1 MARRTRNRRTR
12 RKSTMRSTLE
22 RSLRKTIERSIR
34 KSLKKLTN
42 RKTKKKKRKT
52 KRKKKLQRGGEGGRG
67 GVGKINRTDWSRM
80 GENAAGKY
88 MYRFMDGEKAPDQDV
103 IPPGALASEIKDGFW
118 NQVQNTGTSK
128 VWHNPKTGEYS
139 PQDYVPPAAPVVA
152 APVAAL
158 EPAAAAEPA
167 VALEPEAAAGG
178 PVAAPLPQQPHNL
191 AYYIDRLIG
200 FFSRDKRVFL
210 RSGDGEG
217 DIQEKMNLGEV
228 MDKLRSAGHKEGEE
242 PDEGILIGI
251 YQTKDQGDQGDDR
264 FMYDPV
270 SIKQLYVKVR
280 DFFAKNEPAYA
291 PPGPPPPPI
300 QEEAPLEPELEPE
313 TGGAPL
319 LLFDPE
325 AGLASPVAEED
336 DEDQAAAAAKI
347 QAAERGRQGR
357 QAYTQKRAAATTIQ
371 SAARMRLA
379 QEQQRL
385 LAEQQRAAIAQQ
397 QQEQAQQQAAQEPPP
412 AVPPPA
418 VPPPPAPEPPPAPAG
433 VGVVAAGSNCKEIQE
448 NITILQRKIKTLED
462 DKRRLQE
469 AIGAR
474 TGAGDARTG
483 AGDAGSAAALV
494 ASQQELERV
503 QQSLAQV
510 QAELDECIKQK
521 DFLMNELKKLIKELY
536 CSILTKV
543 RISRL
548 VKTTTPAPLLSNM
561 LPEPLRRDIGLGE
574 YNALTYEVVLHALL
588 SDNLLYMD
596 LNRGLPGPPI
606 LTRDERN
613 EILQA
618 EGLVPIP
625 PGAQEMVGRVRGS
638 LLNHIRLSRLG
649 PVA

>member
-1 MARRTRNRRTR
+1 MARRTKRNRRTRRTR
-12 RKSTMRSTLE
+12 RKSTISKLE

-52 KRKKKLQRGGEGGRG
+52 KRKKKLQRGGTVEDQELLIGIFNNKYLDGPSIKDNQFVLTTPITTR
-67 GVGKINRTDWSRM
+67 VGLNEAMQLVLLDYSQTQVDPVLGSHEYQGSLGAQGSGNLAELDVRKVLALI
-80 GENAAGKY
+80 
-88 MYRFMDGEKAPDQDV
+88 FKAVKDDPNKVQIGQMSVELSDFKV
-103 IPPGALASEIKDGFW
+103 KGGALATYQGLLREMS
-118 NQVQNTGTSK
+118 
-128 VWHNPKTGEYS
+128 GELHGYYETLI
-139 PQDYVPPAAPVVA
+139 QARIAPVA
-152 APVAAL
+152 APVAV
-158 EPAAAAEPA
+158 P
-167 VALEPEAAAGG
+167 
-178 PVAAPLPQQPHNL
+178 APLPAPVQQEPVPVQQGPEL
-191 AYYIDRLIG
+191 EP
-200 FFSRDKRVFL
+200 VQ
-210 RSGDGEG
+210 
-217 DIQEKMNLGEV
+217 QE
-228 MDKLRSAGHKEGEE
+228 
-242 PDEGILIGI
+242 
-251 YQTKDQGDQGDDR
+251 QQ
-264 FMYDPV
+264 
-270 SIKQLYVKVR
+270 
-280 DFFAKNEPAYA
+280 
-291 PPGPPPPPI
+291 
-300 QEEAPLEPELEPE
+300 EPELEPE
-313 TGGAPL
+313 QVAQPNRG

-336 DEDQAAAAAKI
+336 DEGQAAAKI
-347 QAAERGRQGR
+347 QAAERGRNDR
-357 QAYTQKRAAATTIQ
+357 QAYTQKRAAAATIQ
-371 SAARMRLA
+371 AAERQRQARL
-379 QEQQRL
+379 QQQRL
-385 LAEQQRAAIAQQ
+385 EEEQRAAIAQQ

-448 NITILQRKIKTLED
+448 NITMLQQKIKTLED

-474 TGAGDARTG
+474 TGAGG

-494 ASQQELERV
+494 ASQQELARV

-510 QAELDECIKQK
+510 QAELDQCIQQK

-548 VKTTTPAPLLSNM
+548 VKAAAAHL

-574 YNALTYEVVLHALL
+574 YNHLTYEFVLHALL
-588 SDNLLYMD
+588 SDNLLNN
-596 LNRGLPGPPI
+596 LSRGLPGPPI
-606 LTRDERN
+606 LTPEERN

-618 EGLVPIP
+618 EGLVAIP
-625 PGAQEMVGRVRGS
+625 DGAQEMVGRVHGS